1 MPESPVEWHAL
12 TPEQA
17 AQRLESD
24 PRTGLPQS
32 VAAERLLAAG
42 RNAFPEGKQ
51 RSLLAM
57 FLDQFKDLLVIILI
71 AATVVSLAMGEYTDA
86 LVILAI
92 LVVNAILGVI
102 QERKADHALEALKK
116 MTVPQCEVIRDG
128 AIEKISSEEV
138 VPGDLVVIREGDYI
152 PADLRLTESY
162 NLRIDEASLTGESAP
177 VEKEIAAAA
186 ESASL
191 ADRGCMAYAGTCA
204 VYGRG
209 RGLVVATGMRREIGR
224 IAQMMQQQQR
234 TETPLQRNLA
244 GLGKMLGIGALI
256 ICALVFVVGVLEA
269 GPFTRES
276 VVNMFLTA
284 VSLAVAAIPEG
295 LPAIVT
301 IVLAIGVYRMS
312 KQQAIVRKLP
322 AVETLGCATYICTDK
337 TGTLTQN
344 RMTVLAT
351 LTPREILVPGAA
363 EDAVAA
369 RNLMNVS
376 VLCNDAHIDRRGP
389 DVKRYGDPTEL
400 AFVDLAEKRQIDVAQ
415 LRVDQPR
422 IHEVPFDS
430 NRKLMSTLHLVEGR
444 RLMMVKGAPGAVLD
458 RCASCEVEGKAL
470 PMSAA
475 DKERALAAVE
485 QMAAKALRV
494 LAFAWKV
501 AEGRDQITQGDE
513 QGLVFAGIMG
523 MMDPARDEVR
533 DALREAT
540 DAGIHCAMI
549 TGDNPT
555 TARAVAADIGMLRP
569 GDEVITGQEL
579 EKLSDEELK
588 LRVRRI
594 RVFARVWPEQKL
606 RIVNALQENG
616 EVVAM
621 TGDGVND
628 APALRQADIGVAMGI
643 TGTEVAKETS
653 DVVLADDNFATIVH
667 AIREGRVIFDNIR
680 KFVMYLLACNVG
692 EIFAI
697 FVPIL
702 MGLSSPLRP
711 VQILLV
717 NLVTDGVVALSLGMD
732 TPEEE
737 IMKRSPRQTAVGI
750 VGRTDIIYIMYN
762 AFFIMS
768 GVILS
773 FVIGSQLG
781 LGEGSKTLASANLFG
796 WNVQVTSTG
805 MTMAFVTLCMAE
817 LWRAF
822 SFRSFTKNVWQLSPF
837 SNMYLVWACLSSMAI
852 VCATVLI
859 APLRNVFGN
868 AELTGKEWACAL
880 LFSLVPFTATE
891 IWSLVRRKLAKREG

>member
-1 MPESPVEWHAL
+1 MTPESPIAWHAL
-12 TPEQA
+12 TSEQV
-17 AQRLESD
+17 AQRQESD
-24 PRTGLPQS
+24 PKSGLS
-32 VAAERLLAAG
+32 RNVAAERLLASG

-71 AATVVSLAMGEYTDA
+71 AATVVSLAMGEFTDA

-92 LVVNAILGVI
+92 LIVNAILGVI

-116 MTVPQCEVIRDG
+116 MAVPQCEVIRDG

-177 VEKEIAAAA
+177 VEKEVVATD
-186 ESASL
+186 ETASL
-191 ADRGCMAYAGTCA
+191 ADRVCMAYAGTCA

-224 IAQMMQQQQR
+224 IAQMMQQQDR

-244 GLGKMLGIGALI
+244 GLGKMLGIGALA

-269 GPFTRES
+269 GPLTKES
-276 VVNMFLTA
+276 VVDMFLTA

-351 LTPREILVPGAA
+351 MTPREILFSGPA
-363 EDAVAA
+363 EDVSTA
-369 RNLMNVS
+369 RNMLNIS
-376 VLCNDAHIDRRGP
+376 VLCNDSHIDRRGP

-400 AFVDLAEKRQIDVAQ
+400 AFVDLAEKREIDVAQ
-415 LRVDQPR
+415 LRADQPR
-422 IHEVPFDS
+422 THEVPFDS
-430 NRKLMSTLHLVEGR
+430 NRKLMSTLHLVGGR
-444 RLMMVKGAPGAVLD
+444 RIMLVKGAPGAVLE
-458 RCASCEVEGKAL
+458 RCTAYELEGKAA
-470 PMSAA
+470 PMSGAE
-475 DKERALAAVE
+475 KERTLAAVE
-485 QMAAKALRV
+485 EMAAKALRV

-501 AEGRDQITQGDE
+501 MDGRDQISQSDE
-513 QGLVFAGIMG
+513 QGLIFAGLMG
-523 MMDPARDEVR
+523 MMDPAREEVR

-540 DAGIHCAMI
+540 DAGIRCAMI
-549 TGDNPT
+549 TGDNAT
-555 TARAVAADIGMLRP
+555 TAKAVAADIGMLQP

-588 LRVRRI
+588 LRVRKI

-606 RIVNALQENG
+606 RIVKALQENG

-628 APALRQADIGVAMGI
+628 APALRKADIGVAMGI

-680 KFVMYLLACNVG
+680 KFIMYLLACNVG

-697 FVPIL
+697 FIPIL

-717 NLVTDGVVALSLGMD
+717 NLVTDGVVALSLGVD
-732 TPEEE
+732 PPEKG
-737 IMKRSPRQTAVGI
+737 IMQRKPRTAGGGI
-750 VGRTDIIYIMYN
+750 VGRGDVV
-762 AFFIMS
+762 FILYGAVFITTAVLCSYLM
-768 GVILS
+768 GRR
-773 FVIGSQLG
+773 LG
-781 LGEGSKTLASANLFG
+781 GPGEVGLK
-796 WNVQVTSTG
+796 TG
-805 MTMAFVTLCMAE
+805 MTMAFVTLCME
-817 LWRAF
+817 EILRAF
-822 SFRSFTKNVWQLSPF
+822 RFRSLTKNVWQLNPF
-837 SNMYLVWACLSSMAI
+837 SNMYLIWACLGSAAI
-852 VCATVLI
+852 VFITVVF
-859 APLRNVFGN
+859 APLREVFGN
-868 AELTGKEWACAL
+868 TALNGTEWAYAL
-880 LFSLVPFTATE
+880 LFALIPFTATE
-891 IWSLVRRKLAKREG
+891 VWTLVRRKVGGEVG